1 MTKYRIVEA
10 KIPKLMDDDVTIKYL
25 YRYDIERQVSFFLGI
40 GKSWVKAGS
49 HDKLKLAEAQIKFW
63 KEKETWR
70 VIDVD

>member
-10 KIPKLMDDDVTIKYL
+10 KIPKQMENYDIQYE
-25 YRYDIERQVSFFLGI
+25 YRYDIERQVSIFLGL

-49 HDKLKLAEAQIKFW
+49 FDTLKKAKKEIEFW
-63 KEKETWR
+63 KEEETWT

>member
-25 YRYDIERQVSFFLGI
+25 YRYDIERQVSIFLGL

-49 HDKLKLAEAQIKFW
+49 HYNLEHAKAEIKFL
-63 KEKETWR
+63 KEEETWT

>member
-25 YRYDIERQVSFFLGI
+25 YRYDIERQVSIFLGI

-49 HDKLKLAEAQIKFW
+49 HYKLEHAKAQIEFW
-63 KEKETWR
+63 NTEETWT

>member
-10 KIPKLMDDDVTIKYL
+10 KIPKLMEDDVTIKYL
-25 YRYDIERQVSFFLGI
+25 YRYDIERQVSIFLGL

-49 HDKLKLAEAQIKFW
+49 HYKLEHAKAEIKFL
-63 KEKETWR
+63 KEEETWT